1 MEPRYTVGMNRPL
14 AAAAV
19 LALAACGSLDQ
30 VDITRSAS
38 VDVPGVPGAPA
49 GSIPSIQ
56 ALDMGGGDQLRAE
69 GIDPGDV
76 DSAKLRQLSVEVTA
90 GDSLETWVDSVSIY
104 VETAGQPRVLLA
116 SKSGISALPAGTTRV
131 DLDVN
136 AGVDLK
142 PYLTAASAP
151 VTVEAT
157 GSAPDVNTTVKV
169 TATIRVDVN
178 VGGLLN

>member
-1 MEPRYTVGMNRPL
+1 MNRTL

-19 LALAACGSLDQ
+19 LALAACGRLDQ

-38 VDVPGVPGAPA
+38 VNVPGVPGAPA

-56 ALDMGGGDQLRAE
+56 ALDIGGGDQLRAE

-76 DSAKLRQLSVEVTA
+76 DSAKLRRLSLEVTA

-104 VETAGQPRVLLA
+104 VETAGQPRILLA
-116 SKSGISALPAGTTRV
+116 TKSGISALPAGTTHV
-131 DLDVN
+131 DLDVD
-136 AGVDLK
+136 AGANLK
-142 PYLTAASAP
+142 PYLTAASSP

-157 GSAPDVNTTVKV
+157 GRAPDVNTTVKV

-178 VGGLLN
+178 VSGLLN